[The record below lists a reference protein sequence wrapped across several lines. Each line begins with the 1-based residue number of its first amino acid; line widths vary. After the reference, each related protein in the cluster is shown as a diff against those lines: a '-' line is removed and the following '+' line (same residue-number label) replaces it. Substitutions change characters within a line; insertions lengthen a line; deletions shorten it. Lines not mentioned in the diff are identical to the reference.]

1 MPVREFLERDL
12 VHRGRTQRPRQTR
25 VMHDL
30 AGARIDA
37 MMRVPKSI
45 GDEMGAGSQ
54 VGVGNRFDQ
63 QAPCHH

>member
-1 MPVREFLERDL
+1 
-12 VHRGRTQRPRQTR
+12 
-25 VMHDL
+25 MHDL